1 MNPTDS
7 EHMNN
12 PTDSEHMN
20 PTDSEHM
27 NPTASEQF
35 QHMKPSIPTY
45 ESYRSI
51 SSTAPT
57 LESAEVLGSP
67 KASHQQH
74 SNT

>member
-7 EHMNN
+7 EHMN
-12 PTDSEHMN
+12 N